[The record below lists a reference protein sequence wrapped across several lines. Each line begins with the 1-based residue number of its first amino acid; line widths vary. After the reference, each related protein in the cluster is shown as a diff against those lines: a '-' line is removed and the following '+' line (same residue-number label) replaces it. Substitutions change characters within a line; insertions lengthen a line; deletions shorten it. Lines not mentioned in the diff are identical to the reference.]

1 MVVNKNAL
9 HDIVMNY
16 IPTKKNINDA
26 VAKKILPAPI
36 FKGPVPTLGGSVIKI
51 EKPQDNLVQP
61 AGISQVIVSKES
73 PKMINDSLL
82 SNINIGQNIKNS
94 RKKKHILPIEK
105 SVVER
110 LIEHKVKSDFAHN
123 IISKSAHTSYKKS
136 PRSNL
141 RTNSRKY
148 KNYMKSDIISAKKF
162 EVEQNIHKNSFRSV
176 LVKLDGG
183 KNKRSSNK
191 RRSSKKSKKSKKNSI
206 QIKHTAPSYLRNDL
220 ERLLNDNDNIA
231 FQRIR

>member
-26 VAKKILPAPI
+26 GTKKILPAPI

-61 AGISQVIVSKES
+61 EVISQVVVSKES

-82 SNINIGQNIKNS
+82 SNINIEQNIKNS
-94 RKKKHILPIEK
+94 KKKKHILPIEK

-110 LIEHKVKSDFAHN
+110 LIEHKVRSEFAHN
-123 IISKSAHTSYKKS
+123 ILSKSGNSSSKKS
-136 PRSNL
+136 PGSILRS
-141 RTNSRKY
+141 NSRKY
-148 KNYMKSDIISAKKF
+148 KNYMKSDIISPKKF
-162 EVEQNIHKNSFRSV
+162 DVEQNRHSFRNV
-176 LVKLDGG
+176 LVKLEGG
-183 KNKRSSNK
+183 KKKKSSNK
-191 RRSSKKSKKSKKNSI
+191 RRSSRKSKKSKKNSI